1 MTFEQAAAL
10 PQAGQLAV
18 QALAA
23 AGPLKCSLNPANS
36 RLLIDGPYQLDDA
49 REAFRSHGRARRH
62 VPRPCASTA
71 ERIADVNGGTAR

>member
-23 AGPLKCSLNPANS
+23 AGLLKPGHK
-36 RLLIDGPYQLDDA
+36 LLILP
-49 REAFRSHGRARRH
+49 
-62 VPRPCASTA
+62 T
-71 ERIADVNGGTAR
+71 